1 MAINPEN
8 LQKIQLNLQ
17 NMQQS
22 FEAAI
27 AALKNDPTSPEA
39 LSQLQAAMGAYTS
52 SVGLAASMT
61 KLQADINAAILG
73 KLWKEVLRKG
83 DIREKCG
90 ALLGI
95 QESGKPTH
103 GLHRSG
109 RKRLYHCNAVDTKLT
124 VKFKAYLF

>member
-52 SVGLAASMT
+52 SVGLAASIT

-73 KLWKEVLRKG
+73 KL
-83 DIREKCG
+83 
-90 ALLGI
+90 
-95 QESGKPTH
+95 
-103 GLHRSG
+103 
-109 RKRLYHCNAVDTKLT
+109 
-124 VKFKAYLF
+124 